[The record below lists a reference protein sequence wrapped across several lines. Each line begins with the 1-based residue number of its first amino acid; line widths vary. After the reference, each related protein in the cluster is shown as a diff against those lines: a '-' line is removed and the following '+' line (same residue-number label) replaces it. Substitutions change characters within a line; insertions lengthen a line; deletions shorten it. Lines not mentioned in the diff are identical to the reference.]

1 MFKSVVVC
9 NGILHCSSFAAE
21 DIDLML
27 SNQPNPHSGGPLLKN
42 SKCWPLYIVDASQQ
56 ILPRNRAS

>member
-42 SKCWPLYIVDASQQ
+42 SKCRPLCGFTTNSAPYIINA
-56 ILPRNRAS
+56 